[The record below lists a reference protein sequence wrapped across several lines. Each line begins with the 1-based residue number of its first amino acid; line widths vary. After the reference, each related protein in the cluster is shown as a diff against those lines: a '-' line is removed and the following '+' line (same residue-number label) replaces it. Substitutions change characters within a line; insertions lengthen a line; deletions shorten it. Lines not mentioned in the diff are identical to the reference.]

1 MVIMSQQKKFSK
13 SRKPKLPRKRK
24 KACIKAQGR
33 ASYYS
38 TVNLAKVEGEWPCK
52 FWVNSTV
59 EIKPVMI
66 NGAVALIP
74 TPAQYWYNMIEI
86 PVEGI
91 ATDAA
96 HSTKNKITEFQGIDL
111 RTGKRIFYQNLGN
124 KTVNIGEFL
133 GVVEAAK
140 YIIENDYS
148 PRIIYTDSITAIAWF
163 QNKKTASKKKC
174 KELQKAEIFLK
185 TLAWDVDTIE
195 VRHWNN
201 KEWGETPADFGN
213 K

>member
-1 MVIMSQQKKFSK
+1 M
-13 SRKPKLPRKRK
+13 
-24 KACIKAQGR
+24 
-33 ASYYS
+33 
-38 TVNLAKVEGEWPCK
+38 
-52 FWVNSTV
+52 
-59 EIKPVMI
+59 
-66 NGAVALIP
+66 
-74 TPAQYWYNMIEI
+74 
-86 PVEGI
+86 
-91 ATDAA
+91 
-96 HSTKNKITEFQGIDL
+96 
-111 RTGKRIFYQNLGN
+111 
-124 KTVNIGEFL
+124 NIGEFL

-163 QNKKTASKKKC
+163 QNKKQHPRRNA

-201 KEWGETPADFGN
+201 KEWGETPADFEN

>member
-1 MVIMSQQKKFSK
+1 
-13 SRKPKLPRKRK
+13 
-24 KACIKAQGR
+24 
-33 ASYYS
+33 
-38 TVNLAKVEGEWPCK
+38 
-52 FWVNSTV
+52 
-59 EIKPVMI
+59 
-66 NGAVALIP
+66 
-74 TPAQYWYNMIEI
+74 MIEI
-86 PVEGI
+86 PEEGI

-201 KEWGETPADFGN
+201 KEWGGTPADFGN